1 MRFEILRSVNGS
13 DFTAIGSVAGTASQ
27 TSYSFTDN
35 AIPGANN
42 KLYYRIRAIEHSGIT
57 TLTAVRFVD
66 FGSLLPLIT
75 IYPNPVANNRFSL
88 VVNTAGTKTVT
99 VYGSNGTLFRQLTFT
114 DAVTDIST
122 NGWST
127 GWYLL
132 NIKTADGTSVTYKLI
147 VP

>member
-1 MRFEILRSVNGS
+1 LCWWFHQIHSS

-35 AIPGANN
+35 AIPGAS

-75 IYPNPVANNRFSL
+75 IYPNPVANNRF
-88 VVNTAGTKTVT
+88 
-99 VYGSNGTLFRQLTFT
+99 
-114 DAVTDIST
+114 T
-122 NGWST
+122 N
-127 GWYLL
+127 
-132 NIKTADGTSVTYKLI
+132 KLI